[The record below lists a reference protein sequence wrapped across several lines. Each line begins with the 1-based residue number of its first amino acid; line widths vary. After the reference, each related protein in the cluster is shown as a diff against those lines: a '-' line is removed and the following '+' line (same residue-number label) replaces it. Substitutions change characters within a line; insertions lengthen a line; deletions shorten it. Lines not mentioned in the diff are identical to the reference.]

1 MEKGAQVWAVD
12 RDGDDAWILCEVLS
26 KTDTE
31 LKLQQID
38 KDSNVFARSRVD
50 AKPAAGA
57 NDEVMETRYEGV
69 ELANAKLSEADR
81 AEGRDDDL
89 ITLPHLHEPAI
100 LHAIHERFTY
110 GKIYTWTGPVLI
122 AVNPFQRLPL
132 YTNEILE
139 SYRQEGLLRSQNLGN
154 PSGEQLEPH
163 VYSIADRSFRQMMSE
178 RRTSQSI
185 LISGESGAGKTEST
199 KIVMLYLTTLGS
211 SHHNVKQDVALA
223 GGTSSVRAP
232 LNEMSIMERVLQSN
246 PILEAFGNART
257 LRNDNSS
264 RFGKF
269 IELGFSRGGSLLG
282 AKVQTYLLEKVRVGF
297 HASGE
302 RNYHIFYQLLRGMTE
317 DQKKRYGFHD
327 GETHGLELANHYHM
341 TGQGGAPQ
349 LREFTDEDGL
359 KYTLRAMTALGWTE
373 DKVEDVL
380 KLVAGLIHL
389 GQINFDATESE
400 GGQEVSVIQDEN
412 VLQNAATML
421 DVDTDKLKAALTE
434 RLMITRGEGI
444 TIQLSP
450 ERAVEARDALAKT
463 MYGSLFLWVVN
474 EVNGCIGWE
483 DDKAVRSSVGV
494 LDIFGFECFAVNSFE
509 QLCINFT
516 NEALQQQFNKFIFKM
531 EQAEYEA
538 EQISWDFIEFPDNQ
552 DCLDTIQSKPNGILV
567 MLDDECRLPKGSD
580 RNWANRLYKQ
590 YIPNTGQTESDNT
603 RFLATPVQKSR
614 AVFCVRHFAGV
625 VQYTAETGFLEKNK
639 DEIPLMA
646 QNLFETA
653 PNDLV
658 KDMYNIQKMELD
670 ENSGKSKE
678 GAAKGKPSKA
688 KTVGMQFKEQLSN
701 LMAKVETTEP
711 HYIRCLKPNDAAKPK
726 MLTRQRLTE
735 QLRYGGVL
743 EAIRVARMGFP
754 VRLPHDSFFRRYRML
769 LPSTPDDVL
778 PWSMEKVPPQDLCI
792 SLVDLLLQEGQR
804 QKVEGTGS
812 WKDDGI
818 SRSERIRRMQRIPL
832 PIAFPKMDVQLGLTK
847 VFMRKPP
854 HDTLEAHRIFH
865 QNTSAI
871 FLQSWIRGMQQ
882 RRRYLIMGEAALTI
896 QRFYR
901 GCVGRARWW
910 KLREADASDLLTN
923 ALRMLLYRRRYNRMK
938 AGAIQYQALYRGH
951 AARRVLAATKIQ
963 TQVRTSKQQAAY
975 RKLRSA
981 SIALQC
987 ALRRRVARKAL
998 LDLKHEQKDIGKL
1011 QANNEKLKMEMASL
1025 KAMLQAQAQGDKN
1038 KEESEK
1044 AIKQKQMQIGILEA
1058 RIKQLE
1064 AELEKERDVVKK
1076 LEESVQAQR
1085 LQSERQLEEMQ
1096 NLRRHQRSGSSGSV
1110 HHDIDRRMQQKSLSS
1125 TLVSSSG
1132 LNSVTSEQ
1140 IAEQQAL
1147 VAKLEDELEAER
1159 RFRREAD
1166 GEIIKL
1172 RAQMSGVPLNDSDV
1186 DALVSQKLNQNEA
1199 EESELLDERTEMPPE
1214 VTGVE
1219 QSKDDRIVQRS
1230 PSEYFPLI
1238 RRGFAIEKE
1247 AGKEEDQVVMSG
1259 WQREVSNRKEREEAL
1274 REEVNQ
1280 FESKAQRFTRILED
1294 GIDVTMWQLNRNAG
1308 LGPEES
1314 SDEFVLKSSAIHVK
1328 LHRRGDLLVQ
1338 AVLSFSTRGGYLSK
1352 ALGRKKGDASSLEPL
1367 PIHEILSVKAGCVG
1381 YDQSSLPSAGKSKSK
1396 GKVSDN
1402 KHSSL
1407 FLTIGATQTPMATSR
1422 VFFLRFKSRAARNN
1436 LMMGLRGLLADMQV
1450 HEGVSISSIHMPR
1463 LDMAQSRRR
1472 LLGGKAAE
1480 HSHEEEIASTAE
1492 MDPAEHANVMIP
1504 LADVHHLINKEREA
1518 YDRLLLMMLQ
1528 GSADLKEKED
1538 EEMALREKLEEAL
1551 AESYEKD
1558 RVAANDSK
1566 LIMQLSKKLETLL
1579 MDNED
1584 LRDQNDRLNTRLVVL
1599 ECSQLENMNS

>member
-1 MEKGAQVWAVD
+1 M
-12 RDGDDAWILCEVLS
+12 
-26 KTDTE
+26 
-31 LKLQQID
+31 
-38 KDSNVFARSRVD
+38 
-50 AKPAAGA
+50 
-57 NDEVMETRYEGV
+57 
-69 ELANAKLSEADR
+69 
-81 AEGRDDDL
+81 
-89 ITLPHLHEPAI
+89 
-100 LHAIHERFTY
+100 
-110 GKIYTWTGPVLI
+110 
-122 AVNPFQRLPL
+122 
-132 YTNEILE
+132 
-139 SYRQEGLLRSQNLGN
+139 
-154 PSGEQLEPH
+154 
-163 VYSIADRSFRQMMSE
+163 YSIADRSYRQMMSE

-211 SHHNVKQDVALA
+211 SHHNVKQDEALA
-223 GGTSSVRAP
+223 GGTSSARAP

-359 KYTLRAMTALGWTE
+359 KYTRKAMTALGWTE
-373 DKVEDVL
+373 DKVEGVL

-614 AVFCVRHFAGV
+614 AIFCVRHFAGV

-804 QKVEGTGS
+804 QKVEGTRS

-882 RRRYLIMGEAALTI
+882 HRRYLIMGEAALTI

-901 GCVGRARWW
+901 GCVGRAR
-910 KLREADASDLLTN
+910 
-923 ALRMLLYRRRYNRMK
+923 
-938 AGAIQYQALYRGH
+938 
-951 AARRVLAATKIQ
+951 
-963 TQVRTSKQQAAY
+963 
-975 RKLRSA
+975 
-981 SIALQC
+981 
-987 ALRRRVARKAL
+987 
-998 LDLKHEQKDIGKL
+998 
-1011 QANNEKLKMEMASL
+1011 
-1025 KAMLQAQAQGDKN
+1025 
-1038 KEESEK
+1038 
-1044 AIKQKQMQIGILEA
+1044 
-1058 RIKQLE
+1058 
-1064 AELEKERDVVKK
+1064 
-1076 LEESVQAQR
+1076 
-1085 LQSERQLEEMQ
+1085 
-1096 NLRRHQRSGSSGSV
+1096 
-1110 HHDIDRRMQQKSLSS
+1110 
-1125 TLVSSSG
+1125 
-1132 LNSVTSEQ
+1132 
-1140 IAEQQAL
+1140 
-1147 VAKLEDELEAER
+1147 
-1159 RFRREAD
+1159 
-1166 GEIIKL
+1166 
-1172 RAQMSGVPLNDSDV
+1172 
-1186 DALVSQKLNQNEA
+1186 
-1199 EESELLDERTEMPPE
+1199 
-1214 VTGVE
+1214 
-1219 QSKDDRIVQRS
+1219 
-1230 PSEYFPLI
+1230 
-1238 RRGFAIEKE
+1238 
-1247 AGKEEDQVVMSG
+1247 
-1259 WQREVSNRKEREEAL
+1259 
-1274 REEVNQ
+1274 
-1280 FESKAQRFTRILED
+1280 
-1294 GIDVTMWQLNRNAG
+1294 
-1308 LGPEES
+1308 
-1314 SDEFVLKSSAIHVK
+1314 
-1328 LHRRGDLLVQ
+1328 
-1338 AVLSFSTRGGYLSK
+1338 
-1352 ALGRKKGDASSLEPL
+1352 
-1367 PIHEILSVKAGCVG
+1367 
-1381 YDQSSLPSAGKSKSK
+1381 
-1396 GKVSDN
+1396 
-1402 KHSSL
+1402 
-1407 FLTIGATQTPMATSR
+1407 
-1422 VFFLRFKSRAARNN
+1422 
-1436 LMMGLRGLLADMQV
+1436 
-1450 HEGVSISSIHMPR
+1450 
-1463 LDMAQSRRR
+1463 
-1472 LLGGKAAE
+1472 
-1480 HSHEEEIASTAE
+1480 
-1492 MDPAEHANVMIP
+1492 
-1504 LADVHHLINKEREA
+1504 
-1518 YDRLLLMMLQ
+1518 
-1528 GSADLKEKED
+1528 
-1538 EEMALREKLEEAL
+1538 
-1551 AESYEKD
+1551 
-1558 RVAANDSK
+1558 
-1566 LIMQLSKKLETLL
+1566 
-1579 MDNED
+1579 
-1584 LRDQNDRLNTRLVVL
+1584 
-1599 ECSQLENMNS
+1599 

>member
-1 MEKGAQVWAVD
+1 
-12 RDGDDAWILCEVLS
+12 
-26 KTDTE
+26 
-31 LKLQQID
+31 
-38 KDSNVFARSRVD
+38 
-50 AKPAAGA
+50 
-57 NDEVMETRYEGV
+57 
-69 ELANAKLSEADR
+69 
-81 AEGRDDDL
+81 
-89 ITLPHLHEPAI
+89 
-100 LHAIHERFTY
+100 
-110 GKIYTWTGPVLI
+110 
-122 AVNPFQRLPL
+122 
-132 YTNEILE
+132 
-139 SYRQEGLLRSQNLGN
+139 
-154 PSGEQLEPH
+154 
-163 VYSIADRSFRQMMSE
+163 MMSE
-178 RRTSQSI
+178 KRTSQSI

-211 SHHNVKQDVALA
+211 SHHNVKQDEALA
-223 GGTSSVRAP
+223 GGTSSARAS

-400 GGQEVSVIQDEN
+400 GGQEVSVIQDES

-483 DDKAVRSSVGV
+483 DDKAVRSSIGV

-531 EQAEYEA
+531 EQAEYKA

-614 AVFCVRHFAGV
+614 AIFCVRHFAGV
-625 VQYTAETGFLEKNK
+625 VQYTSETGFLEKNK

-678 GAAKGKPSKA
+678 GAAKGNPSKA

-901 GCVGRARWW
+901 GCVGRAR
-910 KLREADASDLLTN
+910 
-923 ALRMLLYRRRYNRMK
+923 
-938 AGAIQYQALYRGH
+938 
-951 AARRVLAATKIQ
+951 
-963 TQVRTSKQQAAY
+963 
-975 RKLRSA
+975 
-981 SIALQC
+981 
-987 ALRRRVARKAL
+987 
-998 LDLKHEQKDIGKL
+998 
-1011 QANNEKLKMEMASL
+1011 
-1025 KAMLQAQAQGDKN
+1025 
-1038 KEESEK
+1038 
-1044 AIKQKQMQIGILEA
+1044 
-1058 RIKQLE
+1058 
-1064 AELEKERDVVKK
+1064 
-1076 LEESVQAQR
+1076 
-1085 LQSERQLEEMQ
+1085 
-1096 NLRRHQRSGSSGSV
+1096 
-1110 HHDIDRRMQQKSLSS
+1110 
-1125 TLVSSSG
+1125 
-1132 LNSVTSEQ
+1132 
-1140 IAEQQAL
+1140 
-1147 VAKLEDELEAER
+1147 
-1159 RFRREAD
+1159 
-1166 GEIIKL
+1166 
-1172 RAQMSGVPLNDSDV
+1172 
-1186 DALVSQKLNQNEA
+1186 
-1199 EESELLDERTEMPPE
+1199 
-1214 VTGVE
+1214 
-1219 QSKDDRIVQRS
+1219 
-1230 PSEYFPLI
+1230 
-1238 RRGFAIEKE
+1238 
-1247 AGKEEDQVVMSG
+1247 
-1259 WQREVSNRKEREEAL
+1259 
-1274 REEVNQ
+1274 
-1280 FESKAQRFTRILED
+1280 
-1294 GIDVTMWQLNRNAG
+1294 
-1308 LGPEES
+1308 
-1314 SDEFVLKSSAIHVK
+1314 
-1328 LHRRGDLLVQ
+1328 
-1338 AVLSFSTRGGYLSK
+1338 
-1352 ALGRKKGDASSLEPL
+1352 
-1367 PIHEILSVKAGCVG
+1367 
-1381 YDQSSLPSAGKSKSK
+1381 
-1396 GKVSDN
+1396 
-1402 KHSSL
+1402 
-1407 FLTIGATQTPMATSR
+1407 
-1422 VFFLRFKSRAARNN
+1422 
-1436 LMMGLRGLLADMQV
+1436 
-1450 HEGVSISSIHMPR
+1450 
-1463 LDMAQSRRR
+1463 
-1472 LLGGKAAE
+1472 
-1480 HSHEEEIASTAE
+1480 
-1492 MDPAEHANVMIP
+1492 
-1504 LADVHHLINKEREA
+1504 
-1518 YDRLLLMMLQ
+1518 
-1528 GSADLKEKED
+1528 
-1538 EEMALREKLEEAL
+1538 
-1551 AESYEKD
+1551 
-1558 RVAANDSK
+1558 
-1566 LIMQLSKKLETLL
+1566 
-1579 MDNED
+1579 
-1584 LRDQNDRLNTRLVVL
+1584 
-1599 ECSQLENMNS
+1599 

>member
-1 MEKGAQVWAVD
+1 LKLSAACTAVLFPVDRDRAQSVPGYSQLRLSYSTVHVFIVEAALSTEGNMEKGAHVWAVD
-12 RDGDDAWILCEVLS
+12 NGGDDAWILCEVLS
-26 KTDTE
+26 KTDSE
-31 LKLQQID
+31 LRLKQCD
-38 KDSNVFARSRVD
+38 KESNVFSRSR
-50 AKPAAGA
+50 A
-57 NDEVMETRYEGV
+57 NATPSSSDSNNEAVEIRYEGV
-69 ELANAKLSEADR
+69 ELANAKLSDAER

-100 LHAIHERFTY
+100 LHAIHERFSC

-154 PSGEQLEPH
+154 GSGDQLGPH
-163 VYSIADRSFRQMMSE
+163 VYSIADQSYRQMMSE
-178 RRTSQSI
+178 KRVSQSI

-211 SHHNVKQDVALA
+211 SHHHVK
-223 GGTSSVRAP
+223 GTQSTDGEPPSAHHST
-232 LNEMSIMERVLQSN
+232 LEDMSIMERVLQSN

-269 IELGFSRGGSLLG
+269 IELGFSRGGALLG

-302 RNYHIFYQLLRGMTE
+302 RNYHVFYQLLRGMTE

-359 KYTLRAMTALGWTE
+359 KYTMKAMKALSWSE
-373 DKVEDVL
+373 EKIEVVL

-389 GQINFDATESE
+389 GQINFDSIESD
-400 GGQEVSVIQDEN
+400 GGQEVSVIQDET

-463 MYGSLFLWVVN
+463 MYGALFLWVVN
-474 EVNGCIGWE
+474 EVNECIGWE

-494 LDIFGFECFAVNSFE
+494 LDIFGFECFAINSFE

-531 EQAEYEA
+531 EQAEYKA
-538 EQISWDFIEFPDNQ
+538 EQISWEFIEFPDNQ
-552 DCLDTIQSKPNGILV
+552 DCLDTIQSKPNGILT

-590 YIPNTGQTESDNT
+590 YVPDQQTESQNT

-653 PNDLV
+653 PGDLV
-658 KDMYNIQKMELD
+658 KDMYTIQKKEL
-670 ENSGKSKE
+670 EEKNVKSKDS
-678 GAAKGKPSKA
+678 GKGKPSKS
-688 KTVGMQFKEQLSN
+688 KTVGMQFKEQLSD

-743 EAIRVARMGFP
+743 EAVRVARMGFP
-754 VRLPHDSFFRRYRML
+754 VRLPHDAFFQRYRML
-769 LPSTPDDVL
+769 LPSTCEDDL
-778 PWSMEKVPPQDLCI
+778 PWNMEQNAPQELCI
-792 SLVDLLLQEGQR
+792 RLVELLLEEGQK
-804 QKVEGTGS
+804 QKREGKTS
-812 WKDDGI
+812 WKEDGI
-818 SRSERIRRMQRIPL
+818 GRSERIRRMQAMPF
-832 PIAFPKMDVQLGLTK
+832 PITFPKMDVQLGLTK

-854 HDTLEAHRIFH
+854 HDALEAHRIFH
-865 QNTSAI
+865 QTVSAI

-882 RRRYLIMGEAALTI
+882 RKRFLVTCEAALTI

-910 KLREADASDLLTN
+910 KLREGEASGLLTK
-923 ALRMLLYRRRYNRMK
+923 ALRMLIYRRRFIRMK
-938 AGAIQYQALYRGH
+938 TGTVQYQALYRGH
-951 AARRVLAATKIQ
+951 NTRRVIAATKIQ
-963 TQVRTSKQQAAY
+963 THGRMAKHHNAY
-975 RKLRSA
+975 LKLRSA
-981 SIALQC
+981 TIALQC
-987 ALRRRVARKAL
+987 LLRKRTARNVL
-998 LDLKHEQKDIGKL
+998 LALKHEQKDIGKL
-1011 QANNEKLKMEMASL
+1011 QKNNEKLKTEMASL

-1038 KEESEK
+1038 RQENEK
-1044 AIKQKQMQIGILEA
+1044 VIKQKQMQIGILEA

-1064 AELEKERDVVKK
+1064 KELEKEREAVQK
-1076 LEESVQAQR
+1076 LEISVQAQKV
-1085 LQSERQLEEMQ
+1085 QTERQLEELQSM
-1096 NLRRHQRSGSSGSV
+1096 RRHQRSASIQHDPERRLHKLSTSDQSSGIVDSATM
-1110 HHDIDRRMQQKSLSS
+1110 D
-1125 TLVSSSG
+1125 
-1132 LNSVTSEQ
+1132 Q
-1140 IAEQQAL
+1140 IAERQAL
-1147 VAKLEDELEAER
+1147 VAKLEEELEAER

-1186 DALVSQKLNQNEA
+1186 DALVSQKLDQAGGKSVAVSVDGETNE
-1199 EESELLDERTEMPPE
+1199 LDERQEN
-1214 VTGVE
+1214 
-1219 QSKDDRIVQRS
+1219 S
-1230 PSEYFPLI
+1230 
-1238 RRGFAIEKE
+1238 
-1247 AGKEEDQVVMSG
+1247 
-1259 WQREVSNRKEREEAL
+1259 
-1274 REEVNQ
+1274 
-1280 FESKAQRFTRILED
+1280 
-1294 GIDVTMWQLNRNAG
+1294 
-1308 LGPEES
+1308 
-1314 SDEFVLKSSAIHVK
+1314 
-1328 LHRRGDLLVQ
+1328 LV
-1338 AVLSFSTRGGYLSK
+1338 F
-1352 ALGRKKGDASSLEPL
+1352 
-1367 PIHEILSVKAGCVG
+1367 
-1381 YDQSSLPSAGKSKSK
+1381 
-1396 GKVSDN
+1396 
-1402 KHSSL
+1402 L
-1407 FLTIGATQTPMATSR
+1407 FLIPG
-1422 VFFLRFKSRAARNN
+1422 VLILFFF
-1436 LMMGLRGLLADMQV
+1436 GTLLC
-1450 HEGVSISSIHMPR
+1450 
-1463 LDMAQSRRR
+1463 RRSMTR
-1472 LLGGKAAE
+1472 
-1480 HSHEEEIASTAE
+1480 
-1492 MDPAEHANVMIP
+1492 
-1504 LADVHHLINKEREA
+1504 
-1518 YDRLLLMMLQ
+1518 LLMMWLNHKMEL
-1528 GSADLKEKED
+1528 GSFSSIIVD
-1538 EEMALREKLEEAL
+1538 
-1551 AESYEKD
+1551 
-1558 RVAANDSK
+1558 
-1566 LIMQLSKKLETLL
+1566 
-1579 MDNED
+1579 DNSA
-1584 LRDQNDRLNTRLVVL
+1584 VI
-1599 ECSQLENMNS
+1599 

>member
-1 MEKGAQVWAVD
+1 
-12 RDGDDAWILCEVLS
+12 
-26 KTDTE
+26 
-31 LKLQQID
+31 
-38 KDSNVFARSRVD
+38 
-50 AKPAAGA
+50 
-57 NDEVMETRYEGV
+57 
-69 ELANAKLSEADR
+69 
-81 AEGRDDDL
+81 
-89 ITLPHLHEPAI
+89 
-100 LHAIHERFTY
+100 
-110 GKIYTWTGPVLI
+110 
-122 AVNPFQRLPL
+122 
-132 YTNEILE
+132 
-139 SYRQEGLLRSQNLGN
+139 
-154 PSGEQLEPH
+154 
-163 VYSIADRSFRQMMSE
+163 MSE

-211 SHHNVKQDVALA
+211 SHHNVKQDEALA
-223 GGTSSVRAP
+223 GGTSSARAP

-359 KYTLRAMTALGWTE
+359 KYTRKAMTTLGWTE
-373 DKVEDVL
+373 DKVEGVL

-614 AVFCVRHFAGV
+614 AIFCVRHFAGF

-804 QKVEGTGS
+804 QKVEGTRS

-882 RRRYLIMGEAALTI
+882 HRRYLIMGEAALTI

-901 GCVGRARWW
+901 GCVGRAR
-910 KLREADASDLLTN
+910 
-923 ALRMLLYRRRYNRMK
+923 
-938 AGAIQYQALYRGH
+938 
-951 AARRVLAATKIQ
+951 
-963 TQVRTSKQQAAY
+963 
-975 RKLRSA
+975 
-981 SIALQC
+981 
-987 ALRRRVARKAL
+987 
-998 LDLKHEQKDIGKL
+998 
-1011 QANNEKLKMEMASL
+1011 
-1025 KAMLQAQAQGDKN
+1025 
-1038 KEESEK
+1038 
-1044 AIKQKQMQIGILEA
+1044 
-1058 RIKQLE
+1058 
-1064 AELEKERDVVKK
+1064 
-1076 LEESVQAQR
+1076 
-1085 LQSERQLEEMQ
+1085 
-1096 NLRRHQRSGSSGSV
+1096 
-1110 HHDIDRRMQQKSLSS
+1110 
-1125 TLVSSSG
+1125 
-1132 LNSVTSEQ
+1132 
-1140 IAEQQAL
+1140 
-1147 VAKLEDELEAER
+1147 
-1159 RFRREAD
+1159 
-1166 GEIIKL
+1166 
-1172 RAQMSGVPLNDSDV
+1172 
-1186 DALVSQKLNQNEA
+1186 
-1199 EESELLDERTEMPPE
+1199 
-1214 VTGVE
+1214 
-1219 QSKDDRIVQRS
+1219 
-1230 PSEYFPLI
+1230 
-1238 RRGFAIEKE
+1238 
-1247 AGKEEDQVVMSG
+1247 
-1259 WQREVSNRKEREEAL
+1259 
-1274 REEVNQ
+1274 
-1280 FESKAQRFTRILED
+1280 
-1294 GIDVTMWQLNRNAG
+1294 
-1308 LGPEES
+1308 
-1314 SDEFVLKSSAIHVK
+1314 
-1328 LHRRGDLLVQ
+1328 
-1338 AVLSFSTRGGYLSK
+1338 
-1352 ALGRKKGDASSLEPL
+1352 
-1367 PIHEILSVKAGCVG
+1367 
-1381 YDQSSLPSAGKSKSK
+1381 
-1396 GKVSDN
+1396 
-1402 KHSSL
+1402 
-1407 FLTIGATQTPMATSR
+1407 
-1422 VFFLRFKSRAARNN
+1422 
-1436 LMMGLRGLLADMQV
+1436 
-1450 HEGVSISSIHMPR
+1450 
-1463 LDMAQSRRR
+1463 
-1472 LLGGKAAE
+1472 
-1480 HSHEEEIASTAE
+1480 
-1492 MDPAEHANVMIP
+1492 
-1504 LADVHHLINKEREA
+1504 
-1518 YDRLLLMMLQ
+1518 
-1528 GSADLKEKED
+1528 
-1538 EEMALREKLEEAL
+1538 
-1551 AESYEKD
+1551 
-1558 RVAANDSK
+1558 
-1566 LIMQLSKKLETLL
+1566 
-1579 MDNED
+1579 
-1584 LRDQNDRLNTRLVVL
+1584 
-1599 ECSQLENMNS
+1599 